1 MTLALRDLRLTLP
14 GAAGPVLDGISLSV
28 PPGAR
33 LAIIGDNG
41 SGKTTLARCMAGW
54 HPHDAVQW
62 RGRPWSAHEP
72 AARIAAVQMVGQRP
86 DLQLSGRAP
95 SLRREVGFAPE
106 NLARPPEVIARA
118 TDAALQAMGLAALSA
133 RDCRSLSGGEAQRL
147 AIASALAVGPD
158 LLILDEPVTDLDAAA
173 RRSLAGHLT
182 RLRPDMAV
190 ICLDVQVRPWMRDF
204 CQSFHH
210 LERGHLYPIGPDL
223 PAPEPAPPPPPPGE
237 SGTKVVLQAS
247 GLGFGHPSAPMLFH
261 DVEFALPQ
269 GALAAV
275 VGPNGAGK
283 SSLMRLVSGLA
294 RPQRGQLRLLGRDP
308 ARVPAADLARMLGM
322 VFQNADRQFLTARVL
337 DEVALARRRLRLPA
351 PEDTA
356 RALLQDLELG
366 HLAEA
371 HPFDLDNGARRLVAV
386 AAALAHGPALLILDE
401 TQRGLDARNT
411 ARLEALLRRER
422 ARGCAVLA
430 VCHDPEF
437 ARRNATHELRLD
449 GGSVTLRR
457 AG

>member
-223 PAPEPAPPPPPPGE
+223 PAPEPAHNGDWMRRLKFWAGSNGKTPAPKQPSMLDVMMTSVNIMQMRITRSRMAGDPPEVIIAPRLSHLGQLDFHRAQE
-237 SGTKVVLQAS
+237 AIEEGRRAAQAS
-247 GLGFGHPSAPMLFH
+247 
-261 DVEFALPQ
+261 LPQ
-269 GALAAV
+269 L
-275 VGPNGAGK
+275 
-283 SSLMRLVSGLA
+283 
-294 RPQRGQLRLLGRDP
+294 
-308 ARVPAADLARMLGM
+308 
-322 VFQNADRQFLTARVL
+322 RQFM
-337 DEVALARRRLRLPA
+337 
-351 PEDTA
+351 
-356 RALLQDLELG
+356 G
-366 HLAEA
+366 
-371 HPFDLDNGARRLVAV
+371 
-386 AAALAHGPALLILDE
+386 
-401 TQRGLDARNT
+401 
-411 ARLEALLRRER
+411 
-422 ARGCAVLA
+422 
-430 VCHDPEF
+430 
-437 ARRNATHELRLD
+437 
-449 GGSVTLRR
+449 
-457 AG
+457 